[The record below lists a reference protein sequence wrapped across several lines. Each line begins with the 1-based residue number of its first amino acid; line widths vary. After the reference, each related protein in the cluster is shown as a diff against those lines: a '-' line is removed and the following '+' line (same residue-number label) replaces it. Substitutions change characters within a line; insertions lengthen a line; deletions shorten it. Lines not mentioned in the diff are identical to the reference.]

1 MAPKKSKTTKAEEQA
16 EDAGVELQ
24 QAAPK
29 DKSKVPGG
37 KAGGAASGEHLL
49 HVSLLMQHVSTVP
62 GPGKY
67 CTAYVM
73 HLALSICD
81 SNCSLDGSKAI
92 NPAGIWLVSLPHCSR
107 ILILALLQLI
117 SCHRLG

>member
-49 HVSLLMQHVSTVP
+49 HVTLLMQHVITAL
-62 GPGKY
+62 GPCQY
-67 CTAYVM
+67 CTAHVL

-81 SNCSLDGSKAI
+81 SNCSLDGCKAI
-92 NPAGIWLVSLPHCSR
+92 NPAGIFRVTGLFP
-107 ILILALLQLI
+107 
-117 SCHRLG
+117 CHTAASS